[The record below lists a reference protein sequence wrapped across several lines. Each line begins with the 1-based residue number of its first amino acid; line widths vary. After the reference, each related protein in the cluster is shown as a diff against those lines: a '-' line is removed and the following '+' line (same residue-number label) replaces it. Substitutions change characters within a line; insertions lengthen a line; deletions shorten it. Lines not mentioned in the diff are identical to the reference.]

1 MCLINALTSFRVSQC
16 ELQHPQAV
24 HVIWPSLLR
33 SKAWQTRSAATPPMP
48 LLGKLLKLQ
57 WYSRKSFAVS
67 EKKTWKGPNICDSH
81 LLDSSLA
88 SFLGGTMV
96 YGNTEK
102 VILLLP
108 GKPHPARRL
117 LAIFH
122 GRHLTRTTF
131 KSWALKQPATI
142 SYTFSNIAA
151 HETTW
156 SHLRLSISLVFPSAL
171 VAYIEMREERPK
183 LHQCLKVSGSSGSSL
198 HSRQGH
204 CSHPRKS
211 CKNRKNRRSRK
222 FQLRES
228 NTFLHFVL
236 MGQQKKDALDA
247 APPLRSEAN
256 WKSSENENK
265 KVAVLMNLACFH
277 CIHVSHS
284 TVAT

>member
-1 MCLINALTSFRVSQC
+1 MAENDRNNLVIATSLRFPWLKCVLLTLLLHFGSPSV
-16 ELQHPQAV
+16 QHPQAV

-122 GRHLTRTTF
+122 GRHLTRTPF

-151 HETTW
+151 HETT
-156 SHLRLSISLVFPSAL
+156 
-171 VAYIEMREERPK
+171 
-183 LHQCLKVSGSSGSSL
+183 
-198 HSRQGH
+198 
-204 CSHPRKS
+204 
-211 CKNRKNRRSRK
+211 
-222 FQLRES
+222 
-228 NTFLHFVL
+228 
-236 MGQQKKDALDA
+236 
-247 APPLRSEAN
+247 
-256 WKSSENENK
+256 
-265 KVAVLMNLACFH
+265 
-277 CIHVSHS
+277 
-284 TVAT
+284 